1 MYAASLS
8 PRDSS
13 ISLRMASS
21 SRPSCST
28 SSSVR
33 WVYSLT
39 SEMAMGVLSVTV
51 AEVRACEPR
60 SRGRSDVERALADGG
75 GDAGLHGLVRL
86 PELVAVAKVADLPR
100 DQGQRAG

>member
-39 SEMAMGVLSVTV
+39 SEIAMV
-51 AEVRACEPR
+51 APYRRWSDCK
-60 SRGRSDVERALADGG
+60 RGGWLRSDVERALADSG
-75 GDAGLHGLVRL
+75 GDTGLDLLVRL
-86 PELVAVAKVADLPR
+86 VELLAVAQVAHR
-100 DQGQRAG
+100 SGDQRQRAGV